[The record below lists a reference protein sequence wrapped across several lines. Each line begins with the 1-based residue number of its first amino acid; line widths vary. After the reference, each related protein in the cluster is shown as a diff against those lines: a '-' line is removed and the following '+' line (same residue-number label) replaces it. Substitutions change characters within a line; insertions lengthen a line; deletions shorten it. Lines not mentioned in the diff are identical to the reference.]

1 MIIIFDFD
9 YTLFNPEK
17 LRQDIA
23 KIFPERNFSDDYQK
37 YFKDKKI
44 SFSLNEYRAK
54 LREESGLTE
63 NQLDQRMVAVEKLL
77 KNSDK
82 YLFPEALSL
91 LEYYRR
97 QGDRLVLLTFG
108 NKSFQEMKVDNL
120 GIKDL
125 FDEVCFVEDEKKV
138 HSIIES
144 LKDSGEKIL
153 IINDNAKES
162 LEMMRKLGGQAELK
176 LIKGPYSGNVEHQ
189 YQEGSLSDLLREITG
204 KKELTRE
211 IKNKR

>member
-1 MIIIFDFD
+1 
-9 YTLFNPEK
+9 
-17 LRQDIA
+17 
-23 KIFPERNFSDDYQK
+23 
-37 YFKDKKI
+37 
-44 SFSLNEYRAK
+44 
-54 LREESGLTE
+54 
-63 NQLDQRMVAVEKLL
+63 LL

>member
-176 LIKGPYSGNVEHQ
+176 LIKGPYSGNVKHQ

>member
-54 LREESGLTE
+54 LKEESGLTE
-63 NQLDQRMVAVEKLL
+63 KQLDQRMAAAERLL

>member
-63 NQLDQRMVAVEKLL
+63 NQLDQRMAAAEKLL

>member
-63 NQLDQRMVAVEKLL
+63 NQLDQRMAAVEKLL

-125 FDEVCFVEDEKKV
+125 FDEVYFMEDEKKV

>member
-54 LREESGLTE
+54 LKEESGLTE
-63 NQLDQRMVAVEKLL
+63 KQLDQRMAAAEKLL

>member
-54 LREESGLTE
+54 LKEESGLTE
-63 NQLDQRMVAVEKLL
+63 KQLDQRMAAVEKLL

>member
-63 NQLDQRMVAVEKLL
+63 NQLDQRMVAAEKLL

>member
-1 MIIIFDFD
+1 MRDGSDFD